1 MSLNTQSLQPL
12 INWIYSVAD
21 QILINTYEPSKYK
34 DVILPMTVIRRL
46 DAVLEPTKDKVLET
60 YKKYKGKLND
70 LTVILTSKQNGSGQA
85 FYNTSKFTLKKLL
98 DDPKNLKS
106 NFENYLNGF
115 SDNVQDI
122 ISKFKFRNEIETLD
136 EANKLFSVI
145 EKFVSPKIDLRPEN
159 LPPLAMG
166 YVFEDLLRRFNEA
179 TNAEAGRHFTPREII
194 ELMTHLLFL
203 PVKEQIQTGTFL
215 IYDPCAGSGA
225 MLTESKKYIT
235 DEDGEIKSQATI
247 HIYGQEN
254 TPTIYAISKSDL
266 LLKGEDPEKIVY
278 GSTLSKYG
286 FDSNLRFDF
295 MLTNPP
301 YGTSWADDKKAL
313 SVGDKGKIID
323 SRFQINKQY
332 GAEPA
337 VTRVNDGQLMFVL
350 HMLSKIKNTE
360 QGSRIAS
367 IHNGSALFT
376 GDAGQGESEIRKY
389 LIESDMLEAIIALPN
404 DIFYNTGIPTYIFII
419 TNRKPEHRKGK
430 VQLINANGEH
440 FYGKMK
446 KSLGSK
452 RNELTKKNID
462 DITKLYL
469 EFKETEYSKIFDNN
483 EFGYAQIIV
492 HRPLRLMVQ
501 FTSKRV
507 ASLRFVSNN
516 AALREELFKEYG
528 NEVYDKKASAKL
540 EQWLLNYFMLDN
552 EDEESEDVEADLP
565 AGQAGITLAS
575 LPKKQQ
581 KIVKQLLDKDLW
593 QRDLELMNH
602 AKTLAEFFGDKLFDD
617 FNVFEEELNDKLKD
631 YSIKLSAKDKKDLLS
646 AVSWT
651 DPNAAPVIK
660 KKTKDGSI
668 EYVSDPA
675 LKDYENIPLKEDIQT
690 FFEREVIPFADDLPA
705 QMPSSGEYCAYILK
719 CADGSFYKGQTND
732 IHRRLEEH
740 KSGKVSWTAKN
751 LPIELVHWEV
761 YKTREEAVEREDYL
775 KSGRG
780 REWIQKMYA
789 EKKLKAFER
798 QAGAW
803 WNADETKIGYEINFN
818 KYFYQYTP
826 PRNKADIAAD
836 LFAIEHET
844 ENLLKE
850 IVG

>member
-1 MSLNTQSLQPL
+1 MSINTQSLQPL
-12 INWIYSVAD
+12 INFIYSVAD
-21 QILINTYEPSKYK
+21 QVLINTYEPSKYK

-60 YKKYKGKLND
+60 HEKYKDKLND
-70 LTVILTSKQNGSGQA
+70 LTALLTSKQNGSGQA
-85 FYNTSKFTLKKLL
+85 FYNTSPYTLKKLL
-98 DDPKNLKS
+98 DDPKNLRS

-115 SDNVQDI
+115 SNNVQDI
-122 ISKFKFRNEIETLD
+122 ITKFKFRNELETLD
-136 EANKLFSVI
+136 EAGKLFSTI
-145 EKFVSPKIDLRPEN
+145 EKFVSPKIDLRPES

-194 ELMTHLLFL
+194 ELMTHVLFL
-203 PVKEQIQTGTFL
+203 PVKEQIQNGTFL

-235 DEDGEIKSQATI
+235 DEDGEIKSKATV
-247 HIYGQEN
+247 HVYGQEN
-254 TPTIYAISKSDL
+254 TPTIYAISKSDM

-278 GSTLSKYG
+278 GSTLSQYG
-286 FDSNLRFDF
+286 FPKELRFDF

-313 SVGDKGKIID
+313 SIGDKGKIID
-323 SRFQINKQY
+323 PRFQIKKQY
-332 GAEPA
+332 VAEPA

-350 HMLSKIKNTE
+350 HMLSKMKDTE

-367 IHNGSALFT
+367 VHNGSALFT
-376 GDAGQGESEIRKY
+376 GDAGQGESEIRKHI
-389 LIESDMLEAIIALPN
+389 IESDMLEAIIALPN

-419 TNRKPEHRKGK
+419 TNRKPKHRKGK
-430 VQLINANGEH
+430 VQLINANGDQ

-452 RNELTKKNID
+452 RNELVPRNIN

-469 EFKETEYSKIFDNN
+469 DFKETDFSKLFDNN
-483 EFGYAQIIV
+483 EFGYSQIIV

-501 FTSKRV
+501 FTAKRV

-516 AALREELFKEYG
+516 AALREELYKEFG
-528 NEVYDKKASAKL
+528 NEVYDKKASDKL
-540 EQWLLNYFMLDN
+540 EQWLLNYFMQDS
-552 EDEESEDVEADLP
+552 DEEETEDGEAE
-565 AGQAGITLAS
+565 ITLAS
-575 LPKKQQ
+575 LPKKKQ
-581 KIVKQLLDKDLW
+581 KIVKQLCDTAVW
-593 QRDLELMNH
+593 QRDLDLMNH
-602 AKTLAEFFGDKLFDD
+602 TKTLAETFGDKLFDD
-617 FNVFEEELNDKLKD
+617 FNVFEEKLDKELKKQNLKLA
-631 YSIKLSAKDKKDLLS
+631 AKDKKDLLS

-651 DPNAAPVIK
+651 DPKAAAVIK
-660 KKTKDGSI
+660 KKHKDGTI

-675 LKDYENIPLKEDIQT
+675 LKDYENIPLKEDIQS
-690 FFEREVIPFADDLPA
+690 FFEREVIPFADD
-705 QMPSSGEYCAYILK
+705 
-719 CADGSFYKGQTND
+719 
-732 IHRRLEEH
+732 
-740 KSGKVSWTAKN
+740 
-751 LPIELVHWEV
+751 
-761 YKTREEAVEREDYL
+761 
-775 KSGRG
+775 
-780 REWIQKMYA
+780 
-789 EKKLKAFER
+789 
-798 QAGAW
+798 AW

>member
-12 INWIYSVAD
+12 INFIYSVAD
-21 QILINTYEPSKYK
+21 QVLINTYEPSKYK

-46 DAVLEPTKDKVLET
+46 DAVLEPTKDKVLDT
-60 YKKYKGKLND
+60 YEKYKGKLND
-70 LTVILTSKQNGSGQA
+70 MTALLTSKQNGSGQA
-85 FYNTSKFTLKKLL
+85 FYNTSPYTLKKLL
-98 DDPKNLKS
+98 DDPKNLRS

-122 ISKFKFRNEIETLD
+122 IGKFKFRNEIETLD
-136 EANKLFSVI
+136 EAGKLFSTI
-145 EKFVSPKIDLRPEN
+145 EKFVSPKIDLRPES

-194 ELMTHLLFL
+194 ELMTHVLFL
-203 PVKEQIQTGTFL
+203 PVKEQIQNGTFL

-235 DEDGEIKSQATI
+235 DEDGEIKSKATV
-247 HIYGQEN
+247 HVYGQEN
-254 TPTIYAISKSDL
+254 TPTIYAISKSDM

-278 GSTLSKYG
+278 GSTLSQYG
-286 FDSNLRFDF
+286 FPKELRFDF

-313 SVGDKGKIID
+313 SIGEKGKIID
-323 SRFQINKQY
+323 PRFQIKRKY
-332 GAEPA
+332 DKYAEPA

-350 HMLSKIKNTE
+350 HMLSKMKDTE

-367 IHNGSALFT
+367 VHNGSALFT
-376 GDAGQGESEIRKY
+376 GDAGQGESEIRRHI
-389 LIESDMLEAIIALPN
+389 IESDMLEAIIALPN

-419 TNRKPEHRKGK
+419 TNRKPKHRKGR
-430 VQLINANGEH
+430 VQLINANGDN

-462 DITKLYL
+462 EITKLYL
-469 EFKETEYSKIFDNN
+469 DFKETEHSKIFDNN
-483 EFGYAQIIV
+483 EFGYSQIIV
-492 HRPLRLMVQ
+492 HRPLRLMAQ

-507 ASLRFVSNN
+507 AALRFVSNN
-516 AALREELFKEYG
+516 TALREELYKEFG
-528 NEVYDKKASAKL
+528 NEVYDKKANAKL
-540 EQWLLNYFMLDN
+540 EQWLLNYFMQDSDEEEN
-552 EDEESEDVEADLP
+552 EDGETEL
-565 AGQAGITLAS
+565 TLSS
-575 LPKKQQ
+575 LPKKKQ
-581 KIVKQLLDKDLW
+581 KIVKQLCDTAVW

-602 AKTLAEFFGDKLFDD
+602 AKTLAETFGDKRFDD
-617 FNVFEEELNDKLKD
+617 FNVFDEMLDAALKKRN
-631 YSIKLSAKDKKDLLS
+631 IKLAAKDKKDLLG

-651 DPNAAPVIK
+651 DPKAAPVIK
-660 KKTKDGSI
+660 KKHKDGTL

-690 FFEREVIPFADDLPA
+690 FFKREVLPFADD
-705 QMPSSGEYCAYILK
+705 
-719 CADGSFYKGQTND
+719 
-732 IHRRLEEH
+732 
-740 KSGKVSWTAKN
+740 
-751 LPIELVHWEV
+751 
-761 YKTREEAVEREDYL
+761 
-775 KSGRG
+775 
-780 REWIQKMYA
+780 
-789 EKKLKAFER
+789 
-798 QAGAW
+798 AW

-826 PRNKADIAAD
+826 PRSKEAIAAD
-836 LFAIEHET
+836 LFALEHET

>member
-12 INWIYSVAD
+12 ITFIYSVAD
-21 QILINTYEPSKYK
+21 QTLINTYEPSKYK

-60 YKKYKGKLND
+60 HEKYKEKLND
-70 LTVILTSKQNGSGQA
+70 LTALLTSKQNGSGQA
-85 FYNTSKFTLKKLL
+85 FYNTSPYTLKKLL
-98 DDPKNLKS
+98 DDPKNLRS

-115 SDNVQDI
+115 SYNVQDI
-122 ISKFKFRNEIETLD
+122 ITRFKFRNELETLD
-136 EANKLFSVI
+136 EAGKLFSTI
-145 EKFVSPKIDLRPEN
+145 EKFVSPKIDLRPES

-194 ELMTHLLFL
+194 ELMTHVLFL
-203 PVKEQIQTGTFL
+203 PVKEQIQNGTFL

-235 DEDGEIKSQATI
+235 DEDGEIKSKATV
-247 HIYGQEN
+247 HVYGQEN
-254 TPTIYAISKSDL
+254 TPTIYAISKSDM

-278 GSTLSKYG
+278 GSTLSQYG
-286 FDSNLRFDF
+286 FPKELRFDF

-323 SRFQINKQY
+323 PRFQIKKQY
-332 GAEPA
+332 VAEPA

-350 HMLSKIKNTE
+350 HMLSKMKDTE

-367 IHNGSALFT
+367 VHNGSALFT
-376 GDAGQGESEIRKY
+376 GDAGQGESEIRKHI
-389 LIESDMLEAIIALPN
+389 LENDLLEAIIALPN

-419 TNRKPEHRKGK
+419 TNRKPKHRGGK
-430 VQLINANGEH
+430 VQLINANGEQ
-440 FYGKMK
+440 FYVKEK

-452 RNELTKKNID
+452 RNKLDSRNIN
-462 DITKLYL
+462 DITKLYQD
-469 EFKETEYSKIFDNN
+469 FKETEFSKLFDNN

-492 HRPLRLMVQ
+492 HRPLRLMLQ
-501 FTSKRV
+501 FTTKKV

-516 AALREELFKEYG
+516 NALREELYKEFG
-528 NEVYDKKASAKL
+528 NEVYEKKATAKL
-540 EQWLLNYFMLDN
+540 EEWLLNYFMQDN
-552 EDEESEDVEADLP
+552 DEEETEDAEAE
-565 AGQAGITLAS
+565 ITIAS
-575 LPKKQQ
+575 LPKKKQ
-581 KIVKQLLDKDLW
+581 KIVKQLCDTAIW
-593 QRDLELMNH
+593 QRDLDLMNH
-602 AKTLAEFFGDKLFDD
+602 SKTLAEIFGDKLFDD
-617 FNVFEEELNDKLKD
+617 FNVFEEKFDKELKKQN
-631 YSIKLSAKDKKDLLS
+631 IKLAAKDKKDLLG

-651 DPNAAPVIK
+651 DPKAAAVIK
-660 KKTKDGSI
+660 KKNKDGSI

-690 FFEREVIPFADDLPA
+690 FFEREVIPFADD
-705 QMPSSGEYCAYILK
+705 S
-719 CADGSFYKGQTND
+719 
-732 IHRRLEEH
+732 
-740 KSGKVSWTAKN
+740 
-751 LPIELVHWEV
+751 
-761 YKTREEAVEREDYL
+761 
-775 KSGRG
+775 
-780 REWIQKMYA
+780 
-789 EKKLKAFER
+789 
-798 QAGAW
+798 W
-803 WNADETKIGYEINFN
+803 WNKDETKIGYEINFN
-818 KYFYQYTP
+818 KYFYQYTA

>member
-12 INWIYSVAD
+12 INFIYSVAD

-60 YKKYKGKLND
+60 HEKYKDKLND
-70 LTVILTSKQNGSGQA
+70 LTALLTSKQNGSGQA
-85 FYNTSKFTLKKLL
+85 FYNTSPYTLKKLL
-98 DDPKNLKS
+98 DDPKNLRS

-115 SDNVQDI
+115 SYNVQDI
-122 ISKFKFRNEIETLD
+122 ITKFKFRNELETLD
-136 EANKLFSVI
+136 EAGKLFSTI
-145 EKFVSPKIDLRPEN
+145 EKFVSPKIDLRPES

-194 ELMTHLLFL
+194 ELMTHVLFL
-203 PVKEQIQTGTFL
+203 PVKEQIQNGTFL

-235 DEDGEIKSQATI
+235 DEDGEIKSKATV
-247 HIYGQEN
+247 HVYGQEN
-254 TPTIYAISKSDL
+254 TPTIYDISKSDM

-278 GSTLSKYG
+278 GSTLSQYG
-286 FDSNLRFDF
+286 FPKELRFDF

-323 SRFQINKQY
+323 PRFQIKKQY
-332 GAEPA
+332 VAEPA

-350 HMLSKIKNTE
+350 HMLSKMKDTE

-367 IHNGSALFT
+367 VHNGSALFT
-376 GDAGQGESEIRKY
+376 GDAGQGESEIRKHI
-389 LIESDMLEAIIALPN
+389 IESDMLEAIIALPN

-419 TNRKPEHRKGK
+419 TNRKPKHRVGK
-430 VQLINANGEH
+430 VQLINANGEN
-440 FYGKMK
+440 FFGKMK

-452 RNELTKKNID
+452 RNELIPKNIN
-462 DITKLYL
+462 DITKLYQD
-469 EFKETEYSKIFDNN
+469 FKETEFSKLFDNN

-501 FTSKRV
+501 FTSKKV

-516 AALREELFKEYG
+516 AALREELYKEFG
-528 NEVYDKKASAKL
+528 NEVYEKKATAKL
-540 EQWLLNYFMLDN
+540 EQWLLNYFMQDN
-552 EDEESEDVEADLP
+552 DEEETEDGEAE
-565 AGQAGITLAS
+565 ITIAS
-575 LPKKQQ
+575 LPKKKQ
-581 KIVKQLLDKDLW
+581 KIVKQLCDTAIW
-593 QRDLELMNH
+593 QRDLDLMNH
-602 AKTLAEFFGDKLFDD
+602 AKKLAETFGDKLFED
-617 FNVFEEELNDKLKD
+617 FNVFEEKFDKELKKQN
-631 YSIKLSAKDKKDLLS
+631 IKLAAKDKKDLLG

-651 DPNAAPVIK
+651 DAKAAAVIK
-660 KKTKDGSI
+660 KKNKDGSI
-668 EYVSDPA
+668 EYVSDSA

-690 FFEREVIPFADDLPA
+690 FFEREVIPFADD
-705 QMPSSGEYCAYILK
+705 
-719 CADGSFYKGQTND
+719 
-732 IHRRLEEH
+732 
-740 KSGKVSWTAKN
+740 
-751 LPIELVHWEV
+751 
-761 YKTREEAVEREDYL
+761 
-775 KSGRG
+775 
-780 REWIQKMYA
+780 
-789 EKKLKAFER
+789 
-798 QAGAW
+798 AW
-803 WNADETKIGYEINFN
+803 WNEDETKIGYEINFN

>member
-12 INWIYSVAD
+12 INFIYSVAD

-60 YKKYKGKLND
+60 HEKYKDKLND
-70 LTVILTSKQNGSGQA
+70 LTALLTSKQNGSGQA
-85 FYNTSKFTLKKLL
+85 FYNTSPYTLKKLL
-98 DDPKNLKS
+98 DDPKNLRS

-115 SDNVQDI
+115 SYNVQDI
-122 ISKFKFRNEIETLD
+122 ITKFKFRNELETLD
-136 EANKLFSVI
+136 EAGKLFSTI
-145 EKFVSPKIDLRPEN
+145 EKFVSPKIDLRPES

-194 ELMTHLLFL
+194 ELMTHVLFL
-203 PVKEQIQTGTFL
+203 PVKEQIQNGTFL

-235 DEDGEIKSQATI
+235 DEDGEIKSKATV
-247 HIYGQEN
+247 HVYGQEN
-254 TPTIYAISKSDL
+254 TPTIYAISKSDM

-278 GSTLSKYG
+278 GSTLSQYG
-286 FDSNLRFDF
+286 FPKELRFDF

-323 SRFQINKQY
+323 PRFQIKKQY
-332 GAEPA
+332 VAEPA

-350 HMLSKIKNTE
+350 HMLSKMKETE

-367 IHNGSALFT
+367 VHNGSALFT
-376 GDAGQGESEIRKY
+376 GDAGQGESEIRKHI
-389 LIESDMLEAIIALPN
+389 IESDMLEAIIALPN

-419 TNRKPEHRKGK
+419 TNRKPKHRKGK
-430 VQLINANGEH
+430 VQLINANGDQ

-452 RNELTKKNID
+452 RNELVPRNIN

-469 EFKETEYSKIFDNN
+469 DFKETDFSKLFDNN
-483 EFGYAQIIV
+483 EFGYSQIIV

-501 FTSKRV
+501 FTAKRV

-516 AALREELFKEYG
+516 AALRDELYKEFG
-528 NEVYDKKASAKL
+528 NEVYDKKATTKL
-540 EQWLLNYFMLDN
+540 EQWLLNYFMQDS
-552 EDEESEDVEADLP
+552 DEEETEDGEAE
-565 AGQAGITLAS
+565 ITIAS
-575 LPKKQQ
+575 LPKKKQ
-581 KIVKQLLDKDLW
+581 KIVKQLCDIAIW
-593 QRDLELMNH
+593 QRDLDLMNH
-602 AKTLAEFFGDKLFDD
+602 AKTLAETFGDKLFDD
-617 FNVFEEELNDKLKD
+617 FNVFEEKFDKELKKQN
-631 YSIKLSAKDKKDLLS
+631 IKLAAKDKKDLLG

-651 DPNAAPVIK
+651 DPKATAVIK
-660 KKTKDGSI
+660 KKNKDDSI
-668 EYVSDPA
+668 EYISDPA
-675 LKDYENIPLKEDIQT
+675 LKDYENIPLKEDIQI
-690 FFEREVIPFADDLPA
+690 FFEREVIPFADD
-705 QMPSSGEYCAYILK
+705 
-719 CADGSFYKGQTND
+719 
-732 IHRRLEEH
+732 
-740 KSGKVSWTAKN
+740 
-751 LPIELVHWEV
+751 
-761 YKTREEAVEREDYL
+761 
-775 KSGRG
+775 
-780 REWIQKMYA
+780 
-789 EKKLKAFER
+789 
-798 QAGAW
+798 AW
-803 WNADETKIGYEINFN
+803 WNKDETKIGYEINFN
-818 KYFYQYTP
+818 KHFYQYSP

>member
-12 INWIYSVAD
+12 INFIYSVAD

-60 YKKYKGKLND
+60 HEKYKDKLND
-70 LTVILTSKQNGSGQA
+70 LTALLTSKQNGSGQA
-85 FYNTSKFTLKKLL
+85 FYNTSPYTLKKLL
-98 DDPKNLKS
+98 DDPKNLRS

-115 SDNVQDI
+115 SYNVQDI
-122 ISKFKFRNEIETLD
+122 ITKFKFRNELETLD
-136 EANKLFSVI
+136 EAGKLFSTI
-145 EKFVSPKIDLRPEN
+145 EKFVSPKIDLRPES

-194 ELMTHLLFL
+194 ELMTHVLFL
-203 PVKEQIQTGTFL
+203 PVKEQIQNGTFL

-235 DEDGEIKSQATI
+235 DEDGEIKSKATV
-247 HIYGQEN
+247 HVYGQEN
-254 TPTIYAISKSDL
+254 TPTIYAISKSDM

-278 GSTLSKYG
+278 GSTLSQYG
-286 FDSNLRFDF
+286 FPKELRFDF

-323 SRFQINKQY
+323 PRFQIKKQY
-332 GAEPA
+332 VAEPA

-350 HMLSKIKNTE
+350 HMLSKMKDTE

-367 IHNGSALFT
+367 VHNGSALFT
-376 GDAGQGESEIRKY
+376 GDAGQGESEIRKHI
-389 LIESDMLEAIIALPN
+389 LENDLLEAIIALPN

-419 TNRKPEHRKGK
+419 TNRKPKHRVGK
-430 VQLINANGEH
+430 VQLINANGEN
-440 FYGKMK
+440 FFGKMK

-452 RNELTKKNID
+452 RNELIQKNIN
-462 DITKLYL
+462 DITKLYQD
-469 EFKETEYSKIFDNN
+469 FKETEFSKLFDNN

-501 FTSKRV
+501 FTSKKV

-516 AALREELFKEYG
+516 TALREELYKEFG
-528 NEVYDKKASAKL
+528 NEVYEKKAAAKL
-540 EQWLLNYFMLDN
+540 EEWLLNYFMQDN
-552 EDEESEDVEADLP
+552 DEEETEDAEAE
-565 AGQAGITLAS
+565 ITISS
-575 LPKKQQ
+575 LPKKKQ
-581 KIVKQLLDKDLW
+581 KIVKQLCDIAIW
-593 QRDLELMNH
+593 QRDLDLMNH
-602 AKTLAEFFGDKLFDD
+602 SKTLAEIFGDKLFDD
-617 FNVFEEELNDKLKD
+617 FNVFEEKFDKELKKQN
-631 YSIKLSAKDKKDLLS
+631 IKLAAKDKKDLLG

-651 DPNAAPVIK
+651 DPKAEAVIK
-660 KKTKDGSI
+660 KKHKNGSI

-690 FFEREVIPFADDLPA
+690 FFEQEVIPFA
-705 QMPSSGEYCAYILK
+705 
-719 CADGSFYKGQTND
+719 ND
-732 IHRRLEEH
+732 
-740 KSGKVSWTAKN
+740 
-751 LPIELVHWEV
+751 
-761 YKTREEAVEREDYL
+761 
-775 KSGRG
+775 
-780 REWIQKMYA
+780 
-789 EKKLKAFER
+789 
-798 QAGAW
+798 AW
-803 WNADETKIGYEINFN
+803 WNPDETRVGYEININ
-818 KYFYQYTP
+818 KHFYEYTP

-850 IVG
+850 IVE

>member
-1 MSLNTQSLQPL
+1 MRLNTQSLQPL

-60 YKKYKGKLND
+60 HKKYKSKLND
-70 LTVILTSKQNGSGQA
+70 LTAILTSKQNGSGQA
-85 FYNTSKFTLKKLL
+85 FYNTSKYTLKKLL
-98 DDPKNLKS
+98 DDPKNLRS
-106 NFENYLNGF
+106 NFEDYLNGF

-136 EANKLFSVI
+136 EAGKLFSTI
-145 EKFVSPKIDLRPEN
+145 EKFVSPKIDLRPES

-235 DEDGEIKSQATI
+235 DEDGEIKSKAI
-247 HIYGQEN
+247 VHIYGQEN
-254 TPTIYAISKSDL
+254 TPTIYAISKSDM

-278 GSTLSKYG
+278 GSTLSQYG
-286 FDSNLRFDF
+286 GDKANEWRNLKFDF

-323 SRFQINKQY
+323 PRFQIKQKY
-332 GAEPA
+332 AQFAEPA

-350 HMLSKIKNTE
+350 HMLSKMKETE

-376 GDAGQGESEIRKY
+376 GDAGQGESEIRKHI
-389 LIESDMLEAIIALPN
+389 IESDMLEAIIALPN
-404 DIFYNTGIPTYIFII
+404 DIFYNTGIPTYIFIM

-430 VQLINANGEH
+430 IQLINANGEN
-440 FYGKMK
+440 FFAKMK

-452 RNELTKKNID
+452 RNELTRKNID
-462 DITKLYL
+462 DITKLYID
-469 EFKETEYSKIFDNN
+469 FKETGYSKIFDNN

-501 FTSKRV
+501 FTPKRI
-507 ASLRFVSNN
+507 ASIRFVSNN
-516 AALREELFKEYG
+516 SALREEVCKEFG
-528 NEVYDKKASAKL
+528 NEVYEKKATAKL
-540 EQWLLNYFMLDN
+540 EQWLLNYFMQDNDDEEN
-552 EDEESEDVEADLP
+552 EDGETE
-565 AGQAGITLAS
+565 ITLAS
-575 LPKKQQ
+575 LPKKKQ
-581 KIVKQLLDKDLW
+581 KIVKQLCDTATW
-593 QRDLELMNH
+593 QRDLDLMNH
-602 AKTLAEFFGDKLFDD
+602 AKRLAETFGEKLFDD
-617 FNVFEEELNDKLKD
+617 FNVFEELLDKESKKH
-631 YSIKLSAKDKKDLLS
+631 SIKLAAKDKKDLIS
-646 AVSWT
+646 CVSWT
-651 DPNAAPVIK
+651 DPKAAAVIK
-660 KKTKDGSI
+660 KKHKNGSI
-668 EYVSDPA
+668 EYVSDTA

-690 FFEREVIPFADDLPA
+690 FFEREVLPFAFD
-705 QMPSSGEYCAYILK
+705 
-719 CADGSFYKGQTND
+719 
-732 IHRRLEEH
+732 
-740 KSGKVSWTAKN
+740 
-751 LPIELVHWEV
+751 
-761 YKTREEAVEREDYL
+761 
-775 KSGRG
+775 
-780 REWIQKMYA
+780 
-789 EKKLKAFER
+789 
-798 QAGAW
+798 AW
-803 WNADETKIGYEINFN
+803 WNKDETRIGYEINFN
-818 KYFYQYTP
+818 KYFYKYIP
-826 PRNKADIAAD
+826 PRSKEEIAAD
-836 LFAIEHET
+836 LFAIEKET

>member
-12 INWIYSVAD
+12 INFIYSVAD

-60 YKKYKGKLND
+60 HEKYKDKLND
-70 LTVILTSKQNGSGQA
+70 LTALLTSKQNGSGQA
-85 FYNTSKFTLKKLL
+85 FYNTSPYTLKKLL
-98 DDPKNLKS
+98 DDPKNLRS

-115 SDNVQDI
+115 SYNVQDI
-122 ISKFKFRNEIETLD
+122 ITKFKFRNELETLD
-136 EANKLFSVI
+136 DAGKLFSTI
-145 EKFVSPKIDLRPEN
+145 EKFVSPKIDLRPES

-194 ELMTHLLFL
+194 ELMTHVLFL
-203 PVKEQIQTGTFL
+203 PVKEQIQNGTFL

-235 DEDGEIKSQATI
+235 DEDGEIKSKATV
-247 HIYGQEN
+247 HVYGQEN
-254 TPTIYAISKSDL
+254 TPTIYAISKSDM

-278 GSTLSKYG
+278 GSTLSQYG
-286 FDSNLRFDF
+286 FPKELRFDF

-323 SRFQINKQY
+323 PRFQIKKQY
-332 GAEPA
+332 VAEPA

-350 HMLSKIKNTE
+350 HMLSKMKDTE

-367 IHNGSALFT
+367 VHNGSALFT
-376 GDAGQGESEIRKY
+376 GDAGQGESEIRKHI
-389 LIESDMLEAIIALPN
+389 LENDLLEAIIALPN

-419 TNRKPEHRKGK
+419 TNRKPKNREGK
-430 VQLINANGEH
+430 VQLINANGEN
-440 FYGKMK
+440 FFGKMK

-452 RNELTKKNID
+452 RNELIPKNIN
-462 DITKLYL
+462 DITKLYQD
-469 EFKETEYSKIFDNN
+469 FKETEFNKLFDNN

-501 FTSKRV
+501 FTSKKV

-516 AALREELFKEYG
+516 NALREELYKEFG
-528 NEVYDKKASAKL
+528 NEVYEKKATAKL
-540 EQWLLNYFMLDN
+540 EEWLLNYFMQDN
-552 EDEESEDVEADLP
+552 DEEETEDGEAE
-565 AGQAGITLAS
+565 ITLAS
-575 LPKKQQ
+575 LPKKKQ
-581 KIVKQLLDKDLW
+581 KIVKQLCDTAIW
-593 QRDLELMNH
+593 QRDLDLMNH
-602 AKTLAEFFGDKLFDD
+602 AKTLAEIFGDKLFDD
-617 FNVFEEELNDKLKD
+617 FNVFEEKFDKELKKQNLKLA
-631 YSIKLSAKDKKDLLS
+631 AKDKKDLLG

-651 DPNAAPVIK
+651 DPKAAAVIK
-660 KKTKDGSI
+660 KKNKDGSI
-668 EYVSDPA
+668 EYVSDPT

-690 FFEREVIPFADDLPA
+690 FFEREVIPFADD
-705 QMPSSGEYCAYILK
+705 
-719 CADGSFYKGQTND
+719 
-732 IHRRLEEH
+732 
-740 KSGKVSWTAKN
+740 
-751 LPIELVHWEV
+751 
-761 YKTREEAVEREDYL
+761 
-775 KSGRG
+775 
-780 REWIQKMYA
+780 
-789 EKKLKAFER
+789 
-798 QAGAW
+798 AW
-803 WNADETKIGYEINFN
+803 WNADETRVGYEINFN
-818 KYFYQYTP
+818 KYFYQYTA
-826 PRNKADIAAD
+826 PRNKAEIAAD

>member
-1 MSLNTQSLQPL
+1 MSINTQSLQPL
-12 INWIYSVAD
+12 INFIYSVAD
-21 QILINTYEPSKYK
+21 QVLINTYEPSKYK

-60 YKKYKGKLND
+60 HEKYKDKLND
-70 LTVILTSKQNGSGQA
+70 LTALLTSKQNGSGQA
-85 FYNTSKFTLKKLL
+85 FYNTSPYTLKKLL
-98 DDPKNLKS
+98 DDPKNLRS

-115 SDNVQDI
+115 SYNVQDI
-122 ISKFKFRNEIETLD
+122 ITKFKFRNELETLD
-136 EANKLFSVI
+136 EAGKLFSTI
-145 EKFVSPKIDLRPEN
+145 EKFVSPKIDLRPES

-194 ELMTHLLFL
+194 ELMTHVLFL
-203 PVKEQIQTGTFL
+203 PVKEQIQNGTFL

-235 DEDGEIKSQATI
+235 DEDGEIKSKATV
-247 HIYGQEN
+247 HVYGQEN
-254 TPTIYAISKSDL
+254 TPTIYAISKSDM

-278 GSTLSKYG
+278 GSTLSQYG
-286 FDSNLRFDF
+286 FPKELRFDF

-313 SVGDKGKIID
+313 SIGDKGKIID
-323 SRFQINKQY
+323 PRFQIKKQY
-332 GAEPA
+332 VAEPA

-350 HMLSKIKNTE
+350 HMLSKMKDTE

-367 IHNGSALFT
+367 VHNGSALFT
-376 GDAGQGESEIRKY
+376 GDAGQGESEIRKH
-389 LIESDMLEAIIALPN
+389 ILENDLLDAIIALPN

-419 TNRKPEHRKGK
+419 TNRKPKHRQGK
-430 VQLINANGEH
+430 VQLINANGDQ

-452 RNELTKKNID
+452 RNELVPRNIN

-469 EFKETEYSKIFDNN
+469 NFKETDFSKLFDNN
-483 EFGYAQIIV
+483 EFGYSQIIV

-501 FTSKRV
+501 FTAKRV

-516 AALREELFKEYG
+516 AALREELYKEFG
-528 NEVYDKKASAKL
+528 NEVYDKKATDKL
-540 EQWLLNYFMLDN
+540 EQWLLNYFMQDS
-552 EDEESEDVEADLP
+552 DEEETEDGEAE
-565 AGQAGITLAS
+565 ITLAS
-575 LPKKQQ
+575 LPKKKQ
-581 KIVKQLLDKDLW
+581 KIVKQLCDTAVW
-593 QRDLELMNH
+593 QRDLDLMNH
-602 AKTLAEFFGDKLFDD
+602 AKKLAETFGDKLFDD
-617 FNVFEEELNDKLKD
+617 FNVFEEKLDKELKKH
-631 YSIKLSAKDKKDLLS
+631 SIKLAAKDKKDLLS

-651 DPNAAPVIK
+651 DPKAAAVIK
-660 KKTKDGSI
+660 KKHKDGTI

-675 LKDYENIPLKEDIQT
+675 LKDYENIPLKEDIQS
-690 FFEREVIPFADDLPA
+690 FFEREVIPFADD
-705 QMPSSGEYCAYILK
+705 
-719 CADGSFYKGQTND
+719 
-732 IHRRLEEH
+732 
-740 KSGKVSWTAKN
+740 
-751 LPIELVHWEV
+751 
-761 YKTREEAVEREDYL
+761 
-775 KSGRG
+775 
-780 REWIQKMYA
+780 
-789 EKKLKAFER
+789 
-798 QAGAW
+798 AW

>member
-1 MSLNTQSLQPL
+1 MSINTQSLQPL
-12 INWIYSVAD
+12 INFIYSVAD

-34 DVILPMTVIRRL
+34 EVILPMTVIRRL

-60 YKKYKGKLND
+60 HEKYKDKLND
-70 LTVILTSKQNGSGQA
+70 LTALLTSKQNGSGQA
-85 FYNTSKFTLKKLL
+85 FYNTSPYTLKKLL
-98 DDPKNLKS
+98 DDPKNLRS

-115 SDNVQDI
+115 SYNVQDI
-122 ISKFKFRNEIETLD
+122 ITKFKFRNELETLD
-136 EANKLFSVI
+136 EAGKLFSTI
-145 EKFVSPKIDLRPEN
+145 EKFVSPKIDLRPQS

-194 ELMTHLLFL
+194 ELMTHVLFL
-203 PVKEQIQTGTFL
+203 PVKEQIQNGTFL

-235 DEDGEIKSQATI
+235 DEDGEIKSKATI
-247 HIYGQEN
+247 HVYGQEN
-254 TPTIYAISKSDL
+254 TPTIYAISKSDM

-278 GSTLSKYG
+278 GSTLSQYG
-286 FDSNLRFDF
+286 FPKELRFDF

-301 YGTSWADDKKAL
+301 YGTSWLDDKKAL
-313 SVGDKGKIID
+313 SIGDKGKIID
-323 SRFQINKQY
+323 PRFQIKKDY
-332 GAEPA
+332 VSEPA

-350 HMLSKIKNTE
+350 HMLSKMKDTE

-367 IHNGSALFT
+367 VHNGSALFT
-376 GDAGQGESEIRKY
+376 GDAAQGESEIRKHI
-389 LIESDMLEAIIALPN
+389 IESDMLEAIIALPN

-430 VQLINANGEH
+430 VQLINANGEN
-440 FYGKMK
+440 FFGKMK

-469 EFKETEYSKIFDNN
+469 EFKPTEHSKIFDNN

-501 FTSKRV
+501 FTANRM
-507 ASLRFVSNN
+507 ASLSFVSNN
-516 AALREELFKEYG
+516 SALREELYAAFG
-528 NEVYDKKASAKL
+528 NEVYDKKATAKL
-540 EQWLLNYFMLDN
+540 EQWLLNYFMQDN
-552 EDEESEDVEADLP
+552 DDEETEDGEAE
-565 AGQAGITLAS
+565 ITLAS
-575 LPKKQQ
+575 LPKKKQ
-581 KIVKQLLDKDLW
+581 KIVKQLCDNTVW
-593 QRDLELMNH
+593 QRDLDLMNH
-602 AKTLAEFFGDKLFDD
+602 AKTLAKIFGDKLFDD
-617 FNVFEEELNDKLKD
+617 FNVFEEQFDKELKKQN
-631 YSIKLSAKDKKDLLS
+631 IKLAAKDKKDLLS

-651 DPNAAPVIK
+651 DPKAAAVIK
-660 KKTKDGSI
+660 KKNKDGSI

-690 FFEREVIPFADDLPA
+690 FFEREVIPFADD
-705 QMPSSGEYCAYILK
+705 
-719 CADGSFYKGQTND
+719 
-732 IHRRLEEH
+732 
-740 KSGKVSWTAKN
+740 
-751 LPIELVHWEV
+751 
-761 YKTREEAVEREDYL
+761 
-775 KSGRG
+775 
-780 REWIQKMYA
+780 
-789 EKKLKAFER
+789 
-798 QAGAW
+798 AW
-803 WNADETKIGYEINFN
+803 WKKDETKIGYEINFN

>member
-1 MSLNTQSLQPL
+1 MPLNTQSLQPL

-70 LTVILTSKQNGSGQA
+70 LTAILASKQNGSGQA
-85 FYNTSKFTLKKLL
+85 FYNTSKYTLKKLL
-98 DDPKNLKS
+98 DDPKNLRS

-122 ISKFKFRNEIETLD
+122 ISKFKFRNEIDTLD

-145 EKFVSPKIDLRPEN
+145 EKFVSPKIDLRPDS

-203 PVKEQIQTGTFL
+203 PVKEQIQTGAFL

-235 DEDGEIKSQATI
+235 DEDGEIKSKAKI
-247 HIYGQEN
+247 RLYGQEN
-254 TPTIYAISKSDL
+254 TPTIYAISKSDM
-266 LLKGEDPEKIVY
+266 LLKDEPGEIVY

-286 FDSNLRFDF
+286 FDRNLRFDF

-301 YGTSWADDKKAL
+301 YGTSWADDKKEL

-323 SRFQINKQY
+323 PRFQIKQRY
-332 GAEPA
+332 AQFAEPA

-350 HMLSKIKNTE
+350 HMLSKMKDTE

-376 GDAGQGESEIRKY
+376 GDAGQGESEIRKHI
-389 LIESDMLEAIIALPN
+389 IESDMLEAIIALPN
-404 DIFYNTGIPTYIFII
+404 DIFYNTGIPTYIFIM
-419 TNRKPEHRKGK
+419 TNRKPKHRKGQI
-430 VQLINANGEH
+430 QLINANGEN
-440 FYGKMK
+440 FFAKMK

-452 RNELTKKNID
+452 RNELTKANID

-469 EFKETEYSKIFDNN
+469 DFKETEYSKIFDNN

-492 HRPLRLMVQ
+492 HRPLRLMTQ
-501 FTSKRV
+501 FTPKRI
-507 ASLRFVSNN
+507 ASIRFVSNN
-516 AALREELFKEYG
+516 TSLREVVYREFG
-528 NEVYDKKASAKL
+528 NEVYDKKSISDL
-540 EQWLLNYFMLDN
+540 EQWLLNYFIQNGGEEEN
-552 EDEESEDVEADLP
+552 ENDETE
-565 AGQAGITLAS
+565 ITPAS
-575 LPKKQQ
+575 LPKKKQ
-581 KIVKQLLDKDLW
+581 KIVKQLLDTSVW

-602 AKTLAEFFGDKLFDD
+602 SKTLAEKFEDKLFDD
-617 FNVFEEELNDKLKD
+617 FNVFDELLTKELKNLG
-631 YSIKLSAKDKKDLLS
+631 IKLTAKDKKDLIGCI
-646 AVSWT
+646 SWT
-651 DPNAAPVIK
+651 DSKAAPVIK
-660 KKTKDGSI
+660 KKCNDGSI

-675 LKDYENIPLKEDIQT
+675 LRDYENIPLREDIQT
-690 FFEREVIPFADDLPA
+690 FFEREVLPFAPD
-705 QMPSSGEYCAYILK
+705 
-719 CADGSFYKGQTND
+719 
-732 IHRRLEEH
+732 
-740 KSGKVSWTAKN
+740 
-751 LPIELVHWEV
+751 
-761 YKTREEAVEREDYL
+761 
-775 KSGRG
+775 
-780 REWIQKMYA
+780 
-789 EKKLKAFER
+789 
-798 QAGAW
+798 AW
-803 WNADETKIGYEINFN
+803 WNEDETKIGFEINFA
-818 KYFYQYTP
+818 KHFYVFIP
-826 PRNKADIAAD
+826 PRPLSAIAKDI
-836 LFAIEHET
+836 FAIEQET
-844 ENLLKE
+844 EGLLKE
-850 IVG
+850 IIER

>member
-70 LTVILTSKQNGSGQA
+70 LTAILTSKQNGSGQA
-85 FYNTSKFTLKKLL
+85 FYNTSKYTLKKLL
-98 DDPKNLKS
+98 DDPKNLRS

-122 ISKFKFRNEIETLD
+122 ISKFKFRNEIDTLD

-145 EKFVSPKIDLRPEN
+145 EKFVSPKIDLRPDS

-203 PVKEQIQTGTFL
+203 PVKEQIQTGAFL

-235 DEDGEIKSQATI
+235 DEDGEIKSKAKI
-247 HIYGQEN
+247 RLYGQEN
-254 TPTIYAISKSDL
+254 TPTIYAISKSDM
-266 LLKGEDPEKIVY
+266 LLKDEPGEIVY

-286 FDSNLRFDF
+286 FDRNLRFDF

-301 YGTSWADDKKAL
+301 YGTSWADDKKEL

-323 SRFQINKQY
+323 PRFQIKQRY
-332 GAEPA
+332 AQFAEPA

-350 HMLSKIKNTE
+350 HMLSKMKETE

-376 GDAGQGESEIRKY
+376 GDAGQGESEIRKHI
-389 LIESDMLEAIIALPN
+389 IESDMLEAIIALPN
-404 DIFYNTGIPTYIFII
+404 DIFYNTGIPTYVFIM
-419 TNRKPEHRKGK
+419 TNRKPKHRKGII
-430 VQLINANGEH
+430 QLINANGDS
-440 FYGKMK
+440 FFAKMK

-462 DITKLYL
+462 YITKLYL
-469 EFKETEYSKIFDNN
+469 DFNESEFSLILDNN

-492 HRPLRLMVQ
+492 HRPLRLMAQ
-501 FTSKRV
+501 FNAKKI
-507 ASLRFVSNN
+507 ASLRVVSNN
-516 AALREELFKEYG
+516 STAREEFFKEFG
-528 NEVYDKKASAKL
+528 SDVYNKNAGDRL
-540 EQWLLNYFMLDN
+540 ENWLLNYFTQQN
-552 EDEESEDVEADLP
+552 EEEETGEENEAE
-565 AGQAGITLAS
+565 ISIAS
-575 LPKKQQ
+575 LSKKTQ
-581 KIVKQLLDKDLW
+581 KIIKQLLDIPSW
-593 QRDLELMNH
+593 QRDLELMNN
-602 AKTLAEFFGDKLFDD
+602 AKLIAEEFGDEPFAN
-617 FNVFEEELNDKLKD
+617 FNDFEEKFDNAAKKKG
-631 YSIKLSAKDKKDLLS
+631 IKFSAKDKKDVTTS
-646 AVSWT
+646 ITWT
-651 DPNAAPVIK
+651 DPKAEPVIK
-660 KKTKDGSI
+660 KKHKDGTI

-690 FFEREVIPFADDLPA
+690 FFEREVLPFAPD
-705 QMPSSGEYCAYILK
+705 
-719 CADGSFYKGQTND
+719 
-732 IHRRLEEH
+732 
-740 KSGKVSWTAKN
+740 
-751 LPIELVHWEV
+751 
-761 YKTREEAVEREDYL
+761 
-775 KSGRG
+775 
-780 REWIQKMYA
+780 
-789 EKKLKAFER
+789 
-798 QAGAW
+798 AW
-803 WNADETKIGYEINFN
+803 WNKDEIRIGYEINFN
-818 KYFYQYTP
+818 KYFYKYTP
-826 PRNKADIAAD
+826 PRSKEEIAAD
-836 LFAIEHET
+836 LFAIEQET

>member
-12 INWIYSVAD
+12 INFIYSVAD
-21 QILINTYEPSKYK
+21 QVLINTYEPSKYK

-60 YKKYKGKLND
+60 HEKYKDKLND
-70 LTVILTSKQNGSGQA
+70 LTALLTSKQNGSGQA
-85 FYNTSKFTLKKLL
+85 FYNTSPYTLKKLL
-98 DDPKNLKS
+98 DDPKNLRS

-122 ISKFKFRNEIETLD
+122 ISKFKFRNELETLD
-136 EANKLFSVI
+136 EAGKLFSTI
-145 EKFVSPKIDLRPEN
+145 EKFVSPKIDLRPEC

-194 ELMTHLLFL
+194 ELMTHVLFL
-203 PVKEQIQTGTFL
+203 PVKEQIQNGTFL

-235 DEDGEIKSQATI
+235 DDDGEIKSKATV
-247 HIYGQEN
+247 HVYGQEN
-254 TPTIYAISKSDL
+254 TPTIYAISKSDM

-278 GSTLSKYG
+278 GSTLSQYG
-286 FDSNLRFDF
+286 FPKELRFDF

-323 SRFQINKQY
+323 PRFQIQQRYAKF
-332 GAEPA
+332 AEPA

-350 HMLSKIKNTE
+350 HMLSKMKDTE

-367 IHNGSALFT
+367 VHNGSALFT
-376 GDAGQGESEIRKY
+376 GDAGQGESEIRKHI
-389 LIESDMLEAIIALPN
+389 IESDMLEAIIALPN

-419 TNRKPEHRKGK
+419 TNRKPKHRKGK
-430 VQLINANGEH
+430 VQLINANGEN

-469 EFKETEYSKIFDNN
+469 EFKPTEHSKIFDNN

-501 FTSKRV
+501 FTAKRV

-516 AALREELFKEYG
+516 SALREELFKEFG
-528 NEVYDKKASAKL
+528 NEVYDKKATSKL
-540 EQWLLNYFMLDN
+540 EQWLLNYFMQDS
-552 EDEESEDVEADLP
+552 DEEETEDGEAE
-565 AGQAGITLAS
+565 ITLAS
-575 LPKKQQ
+575 LPKKKQ
-581 KIVKQLLDKDLW
+581 KIVKQLCDTAVW
-593 QRDLELMNH
+593 QRDLDLMNH
-602 AKTLAEFFGDKLFDD
+602 AKTLAETFGDKLFDD
-617 FNVFEEELNDKLKD
+617 FNVFEEQFDKELKKQ
-631 YSIKLSAKDKKDLLS
+631 SIKLAAKDKKDLLG

-651 DPNAAPVIK
+651 DPKAASVIK
-660 KKTKDGSI
+660 KKNKDGSI
-668 EYVSDPA
+668 DYVSDPA

-690 FFEREVIPFADDLPA
+690 FFEREVIPFASD
-705 QMPSSGEYCAYILK
+705 
-719 CADGSFYKGQTND
+719 
-732 IHRRLEEH
+732 
-740 KSGKVSWTAKN
+740 
-751 LPIELVHWEV
+751 
-761 YKTREEAVEREDYL
+761 
-775 KSGRG
+775 
-780 REWIQKMYA
+780 
-789 EKKLKAFER
+789 
-798 QAGAW
+798 AW
-803 WNADETKIGYEINFN
+803 WNTDETKVGYEINFN

-826 PRNKADIAAD
+826 PRSKEAIAAD
-836 LFAIEHET
+836 LFALEQET

>member
-46 DAVLEPTKDKVLET
+46 DAVLEPTKDRVLQT
-60 YKKYKGKLND
+60 YENYRARLND
-70 LTVILTSKQNGSGQA
+70 LTTILTSKKNGSGQA
-85 FYNTSKFTLKKLL
+85 FYNTSPYTLKKLL
-98 DDPKNLKS
+98 DDPKNLRS

-122 ISKFKFRNEIETLD
+122 IGKFKFRNEIDTLD

-145 EKFVSPKIDLRPEN
+145 EKFVSPKIDLRPDS

-203 PVKEQIQTGTFL
+203 PVKEQIQTGAFL

-235 DEDGEIKSQATI
+235 DEDGEIKSKAKI
-247 HIYGQEN
+247 RLYGQEN
-254 TPTIYAISKSDL
+254 TPTIYAISKSDM
-266 LLKGEDPEKIVY
+266 LLKDEPGEIVY

-286 FDSNLRFDF
+286 FDHNLRFDF

-301 YGTSWADDKKAL
+301 YGTSWADDKKEL

-323 SRFQINKQY
+323 PRFQIKQRY
-332 GAEPA
+332 AKFAEPA

-350 HMLSKIKNTE
+350 HMLSKMKDTE

-376 GDAGQGESEIRKY
+376 GDAGQGESEISKHI
-389 LIESDMLEAIIALPN
+389 IESDMLEAIIALPN
-404 DIFYNTGIPTYIFII
+404 DIFYNTGIPTYIFIM
-419 TNRKPEHRKGK
+419 TNRKPKHRRGK
-430 VQLINANGEH
+430 IQLINANGET
-440 FYGKMK
+440 FFAKMK

-469 EFKETEYSKIFDNN
+469 DFKETEYSKIFNNN
-483 EFGYAQIIV
+483 EFGYSQIIV
-492 HRPLRLMVQ
+492 HRPLRLMTQ
-501 FTSKRV
+501 FSVKKI

-516 AALREELFKEYG
+516 STLREEIFKEFG
-528 NEVYDKKASAKL
+528 SDVYNKNAVDRL
-540 EQWLLNYFMLDN
+540 ENWLLNYFTQQN
-552 EDEESEDVEADLP
+552 EEEETSEENETEIS
-565 AGQAGITLAS
+565 ITS
-575 LPKKQQ
+575 LPKKTQ
-581 KIVKQLLDKDLW
+581 KIIKQLLDIPSW
-593 QRDLELMNH
+593 QRDLELMNN
-602 AKTLAEFFGDKLFDD
+602 AKLIAEQFGDGLFTN
-617 FNVFEEELNDKLKD
+617 FNDFEEKFDNAAKKKG
-631 YSIKLSAKDKKDLLS
+631 IKLSAKDKKDITY
-646 AVSWT
+646 AITWT
-651 DPNAAPVIK
+651 DPNAEPVIK
-660 KKTKDGSI
+660 KKHKDGSI

-690 FFEREVIPFADDLPA
+690 FFEREVIPFASD
-705 QMPSSGEYCAYILK
+705 
-719 CADGSFYKGQTND
+719 
-732 IHRRLEEH
+732 
-740 KSGKVSWTAKN
+740 
-751 LPIELVHWEV
+751 
-761 YKTREEAVEREDYL
+761 
-775 KSGRG
+775 
-780 REWIQKMYA
+780 
-789 EKKLKAFER
+789 
-798 QAGAW
+798 AW
-803 WNADETKIGYEINFN
+803 WDKDETRIGYEINFN
-818 KYFYQYTP
+818 KYFYQYIP
-826 PRNKADIAAD
+826 PRNKEEIAAD
-836 LFAIEHET
+836 MFALEEET

-850 IVG
+850 IMG

>member
-12 INWIYSVAD
+12 INFIYSVAD

-60 YKKYKGKLND
+60 HEKYKDKLND
-70 LTVILTSKQNGSGQA
+70 LTALLTSKQNGSGQA
-85 FYNTSKFTLKKLL
+85 FYNTSPYTLKKLL
-98 DDPKNLKS
+98 DDPKNLRS

-115 SDNVQDI
+115 SYNVQDI
-122 ISKFKFRNEIETLD
+122 ITKFKFRNELETLD
-136 EANKLFSVI
+136 EAGKLFSTI
-145 EKFVSPKIDLRPEN
+145 EKFVSPKIDLRPES

-194 ELMTHLLFL
+194 ELMTHVLFL
-203 PVKEQIQTGTFL
+203 PVKEQIQNGTFL

-235 DEDGEIKSQATI
+235 DEDGEIKSKATV
-247 HIYGQEN
+247 HVYGQEN
-254 TPTIYAISKSDL
+254 TPTIYAISKSDM

-278 GSTLSKYG
+278 GSTLSQYG
-286 FDSNLRFDF
+286 FPKELRFDF

-323 SRFQINKQY
+323 PRFQIKKQY
-332 GAEPA
+332 VAEPA

-350 HMLSKIKNTE
+350 HMLSKMKDTE

-367 IHNGSALFT
+367 VHNGSALFT
-376 GDAGQGESEIRKY
+376 GDAGQGESEIRKHI
-389 LIESDMLEAIIALPN
+389 LENDLLEAIIALPN

-419 TNRKPEHRKGK
+419 TNRKPKNRKGK
-430 VQLINANGEH
+430 VQLINANGEN
-440 FYGKMK
+440 FFGKMK
-446 KSLGSK
+446 RSLGSK
-452 RNELTKKNID
+452 RNELIPKNIN
-462 DITKLYL
+462 DITKLYQD
-469 EFKETEYSKIFDNN
+469 FKETEFSKLFDNK

-501 FTSKRV
+501 FTTKKV

-516 AALREELFKEYG
+516 TALREELYKEFG
-528 NEVYDKKASAKL
+528 NEVYEKKATAKL
-540 EQWLLNYFMLDN
+540 EQWLLNYFMQDN
-552 EDEESEDVEADLP
+552 DEEETEDGEAE
-565 AGQAGITLAS
+565 ITIAS
-575 LPKKQQ
+575 LPKKKQ
-581 KIVKQLLDKDLW
+581 KIVKQLCDTAIW
-593 QRDLELMNH
+593 QRDLDLMNH
-602 AKTLAEFFGDKLFDD
+602 AKIMGETFGDKLFDD
-617 FNVFEEELNDKLKD
+617 FNVFEEKFDKELRKQN
-631 YSIKLSAKDKKDLLS
+631 IKLAAKDKKDLLG

-651 DPNAAPVIK
+651 DPKAEAVIK
-660 KKTKDGSI
+660 KKNKDGSI

-690 FFEREVIPFADDLPA
+690 FFEREVIPFADD
-705 QMPSSGEYCAYILK
+705 
-719 CADGSFYKGQTND
+719 
-732 IHRRLEEH
+732 
-740 KSGKVSWTAKN
+740 
-751 LPIELVHWEV
+751 
-761 YKTREEAVEREDYL
+761 
-775 KSGRG
+775 
-780 REWIQKMYA
+780 
-789 EKKLKAFER
+789 
-798 QAGAW
+798 AW

-818 KYFYQYTP
+818 KYFYQYTA

>member
-12 INWIYSVAD
+12 INFIYSVAD

-60 YKKYKGKLND
+60 HEKYKDKLND
-70 LTVILTSKQNGSGQA
+70 LTALLTSKQNGSGQA
-85 FYNTSKFTLKKLL
+85 FYNTSPYTLKKLL
-98 DDPKNLKS
+98 DDPKNLRS

-115 SDNVQDI
+115 SYNVQDI
-122 ISKFKFRNEIETLD
+122 ITKFKFRNELETLD
-136 EANKLFSVI
+136 EAGKLFSTI
-145 EKFVSPKIDLRPEN
+145 EKFVSPKIDLRPES

-194 ELMTHLLFL
+194 ELMTHVLFL
-203 PVKEQIQTGTFL
+203 PVKEQIQNGTFL

-235 DEDGEIKSQATI
+235 DEEGEIKSKATV
-247 HIYGQEN
+247 HVYGQEN
-254 TPTIYAISKSDL
+254 TPTIYAISKSDM

-278 GSTLSKYG
+278 GSTLSQYG
-286 FDSNLRFDF
+286 FPKELRFDF

-323 SRFQINKQY
+323 PRFQIKKQY
-332 GAEPA
+332 VAEPA

-350 HMLSKIKNTE
+350 HMLSKMKDTE

-367 IHNGSALFT
+367 VHNGSALFT
-376 GDAGQGESEIRKY
+376 GDAGQGESEIRKHI
-389 LIESDMLEAIIALPN
+389 LENDLLEAIIALPN

-419 TNRKPEHRKGK
+419 TNRKPEHRQGK
-430 VQLINANGEH
+430 VQLINANGEN
-440 FYGKMK
+440 FFGKMK

-452 RNELTKKNID
+452 RNELIPKNIN
-462 DITKLYL
+462 DITKLYQD
-469 EFKETEYSKIFDNN
+469 FKETEFSKLFDNN

-501 FTSKRV
+501 FTAKKV
-507 ASLRFVSNN
+507 ALLRYVSNN
-516 AALREELFKEYG
+516 NTLREELYKEFG
-528 NEVYDKKASAKL
+528 NEVYEKKATAKL
-540 EQWLLNYFMLDN
+540 EQWLINYFMQDN
-552 EDEESEDVEADLP
+552 DEEETEDGEAE
-565 AGQAGITLAS
+565 ITIAS
-575 LPKKQQ
+575 LPKKKQ
-581 KIVKQLLDKDLW
+581 KIVKQLCDTAIW
-593 QRDLELMNH
+593 QRDLDLMNH
-602 AKTLAEFFGDKLFDD
+602 AKTMGETFGDKLFDD
-617 FNVFEEELNDKLKD
+617 FNVFEEKFDKELKKQNLKLA
-631 YSIKLSAKDKKDLLS
+631 AKDKKYLLG

-651 DPNAAPVIK
+651 DPKAASVIK
-660 KKTKDGSI
+660 KKNKDGSI

-675 LKDYENIPLKEDIQT
+675 LKDYENIPLKEDIQN
-690 FFEREVIPFADDLPA
+690 FFEREVIPFADD
-705 QMPSSGEYCAYILK
+705 
-719 CADGSFYKGQTND
+719 
-732 IHRRLEEH
+732 
-740 KSGKVSWTAKN
+740 
-751 LPIELVHWEV
+751 
-761 YKTREEAVEREDYL
+761 
-775 KSGRG
+775 
-780 REWIQKMYA
+780 
-789 EKKLKAFER
+789 
-798 QAGAW
+798 AW
-803 WNADETKIGYEINFN
+803 WNAEETRIGYEINFN
-818 KYFYQYTP
+818 KHFYQYTP

>member
-12 INWIYSVAD
+12 INFIYSVAD

-60 YKKYKGKLND
+60 HEKYKDKLND
-70 LTVILTSKQNGSGQA
+70 LTALLTSKQNGSGQA
-85 FYNTSKFTLKKLL
+85 FYNTSPYTLKKLL
-98 DDPKNLKS
+98 DDPKNLRS

-115 SDNVQDI
+115 SYNVQDI
-122 ISKFKFRNEIETLD
+122 ITKFKFRNELETLD
-136 EANKLFSVI
+136 EAGKLFSTI
-145 EKFVSPKIDLRPEN
+145 EKFVSPKIDLRPES

-194 ELMTHLLFL
+194 ELMTHVLFL
-203 PVKEQIQTGTFL
+203 PVKEQIQNGTFL

-235 DEDGEIKSQATI
+235 DEDGEIKSKATV
-247 HIYGQEN
+247 HVYGQEN
-254 TPTIYAISKSDL
+254 TPTIYAISKSDM

-278 GSTLSKYG
+278 GSTLSQYG
-286 FDSNLRFDF
+286 FPKELRFDF

-323 SRFQINKQY
+323 PRFQIKKQY
-332 GAEPA
+332 VAEPA

-350 HMLSKIKNTE
+350 HMLSKMKETE

-367 IHNGSALFT
+367 VHNGSALFT
-376 GDAGQGESEIRKY
+376 GDAGQGESEIRKHI
-389 LIESDMLEAIIALPN
+389 LENDLLEAIIALPN

-419 TNRKPEHRKGK
+419 TNRKPKHRVGK
-430 VQLINANGEH
+430 VQLINANGEN
-440 FYGKMK
+440 FFGKMK
-446 KSLGSK
+446 RSLGSK
-452 RNELTKKNID
+452 RNELIPKNIN
-462 DITKLYL
+462 DITKLYQD
-469 EFKETEYSKIFDNN
+469 FKETEFSKLFDNN

-501 FTSKRV
+501 FTTKKV

-516 AALREELFKEYG
+516 NALREELYKEFG
-528 NEVYDKKASAKL
+528 NVVYEKKATAKL
-540 EQWLLNYFMLDN
+540 EEWLLNYFMQDN
-552 EDEESEDVEADLP
+552 DEEETEDAEAE
-565 AGQAGITLAS
+565 ITIAS
-575 LPKKQQ
+575 LPKKKQ
-581 KIVKQLLDKDLW
+581 KIVKQLCDTAIW
-593 QRDLELMNH
+593 QRDLDLMNH
-602 AKTLAEFFGDKLFDD
+602 SKTLAEIFGDKLFDD
-617 FNVFEEELNDKLKD
+617 FNVFEEKFDKELKKQN
-631 YSIKLSAKDKKDLLS
+631 IKLAAKDKKDLLG

-651 DPNAAPVIK
+651 DPKAAEVIK
-660 KKTKDGSI
+660 KEHKDGSI

-690 FFEREVIPFADDLPA
+690 FFEREVIPFADD
-705 QMPSSGEYCAYILK
+705 
-719 CADGSFYKGQTND
+719 
-732 IHRRLEEH
+732 
-740 KSGKVSWTAKN
+740 
-751 LPIELVHWEV
+751 
-761 YKTREEAVEREDYL
+761 
-775 KSGRG
+775 
-780 REWIQKMYA
+780 
-789 EKKLKAFER
+789 
-798 QAGAW
+798 AW
-803 WNADETKIGYEINFN
+803 WNPDETRVGYEININ
-818 KYFYQYTP
+818 KHFYEYTP